1 MEGYIMKKYKRLFS
15 PGKINS
21 LTLRNRIIMPTMG
34 TYMPHLSGETSDKL
48 IEMFAR
54 RARGGAAMLITENF
68 FVDIFPEDLESI
80 RKPHH
85 SPLAAH
91 NPKLYEW
98 VEAVQVHG
106 CRMCMSMNPTP
117 QRWIVREMK
126 LGTDKMDDTEIAA
139 YQGLGLFNKITTGEI
154 EKIIAEFARVAG
166 RVKKV
171 GFDAIEINFAFFPDY
186 FTLEI
191 FNKRTDKY
199 GGDLDGRLNFIKELV
214 QATRTEVGKGF
225 PLMMIIDADQFLNG
239 WRTIEETKVIAKKLE
254 EWGIDVIRCRGGTSI
269 TMEYDCITQY
279 LPNGAIAHLAA
290 EVKKVVDIPVTA
302 NGKLGDPDVAEKIL
316 EDGDADFIS
325 MGRPLLADP
334 DLPNKIRTGQADR
347 VRKCVSCNIG
357 CLGNLLL
364 DPGRPLR
371 CTVNPVLGNEEKFN
385 EIGTAPNKK
394 KVVIVGAGPAGMSA
408 ALTAV
413 RRGHDVVLFEKTG
426 ELGGGG
432 HFKQACIPPFKQEN
446 LYITEYYEREFKEL
460 DNITIHLNSEAYL
473 EKVMG
478 ENPDAVIIATGGRAL
493 IPDLPGVDSPNV
505 ISYEDALLERKAMG
519 KHVVIVG
526 GGSVGCEV
534 ASFLGSKG
542 KSVTILEMLTKLAS
556 TVNHAT
562 RNSLMGELTKYGTET
577 ITGAQVKSISE
588 NKVNYIKDGKEVT
601 VKCDTIVLAMGAIS
615 ETKLYDDLRDL
626 FLTVPIIG
634 DASEPRM
641 IMHAVREGFYTA
653 YYL

>member
-1 MEGYIMKKYKRLFS
+1 MKKYEKLFS

-34 TYMPHLSGETSDKL
+34 TYMPHLQGETSDKL
-48 IEMFAR
+48 VEMFAR

-68 FVDIFPEDLESI
+68 FVDIFPQDLESI

-85 SPLAAH
+85 SPLAAY

-106 CRMCMSMNPTP
+106 CRMCMSMNPIP

-126 LGTDKMDDTEIAA
+126 LGTQKMDDTEIAA
-139 YQGLGLFNKITTGEI
+139 YQGLGIFNKLTTSEI
-154 EKIIAEFARVAG
+154 EAIIAEYAQVAG
-166 RVKKV
+166 EVKKV

-199 GGDLDGRLNFIKELV
+199 GGDLDGRLRFVQELI
-214 QATRTEVGKGF
+214 QATRSEVGKDF
-225 PLMMIIDADQFLNG
+225 PLLLIIDADQFMEG
-239 WRTIEETKVIAKKLE
+239 WRTIEDTKIFARKFE
-254 EWGIDVIRCRGGTSI
+254 EWGVDAIRCRGGTSI
-269 TMEYDCITQY
+269 NMEYDCVTQY
-279 LPNGAIAHLAA
+279 LPKGAIAHLAA
-290 EVKKVVDIPVTA
+290 EVKKVVNIPVTA

-334 DLPNKIRTGQADR
+334 DLPNKVRTGQADR

-371 CTVNPVLGNEEKFN
+371 CTVNPLLGNEEKFKD
-385 EIGTAPNKK
+385 IGPAPKKK
-394 KVVIVGAGPAGMSA
+394 KVVVVGGGPGGMSA
-408 ALTAV
+408 ALTAAQ
-413 RRGHDVVLFEKTG
+413 RGHDVVLFEKTG

-432 HFKQACIPPFKQEN
+432 HFKQSCIPPFKQEN
-446 LYITEYYEREFKEL
+446 LYIPEYYEREFKEL
-460 DNITIHLNSEAYL
+460 DNLQVRLNTEAYPETVL
-473 EKVMG
+473 AEK
-478 ENPDAVIIATGGRAL
+478 PDAVIIATGGSAL
-493 IPDLPGVDSPNV
+493 VPDLPGVDRPNV
-505 ISYEDALLERKAMG
+505 ITYEDALLERKPVS
-519 KHVVIVG
+519 KHAIIVG

-534 ASFLGSKG
+534 GTFLLSKG
-542 KSVTILEMLTKLAS
+542 IQVTMLEMLPRLAN

-562 RNSLMGELTKYGTET
+562 RNSLMGELNKGGAEM
-577 ITGAQVKSISE
+577 ITGVQVTSISG
-588 NKVNYIKDGKEVT
+588 NRVNYIKDGKESSVDG
-601 VKCDTIVLAMGAIS
+601 DTIILALGARP
-615 ETKLYDDLRDL
+615 ENQLYNDLRPLVFDL
-626 FLTVPIIG
+626 RLIG
-634 DASEPRM
+634 DAKEPRL
-641 IMHAVREGFYTA
+641 IMHAVREGFYAA